1 MTTQYIYDL
10 VDTWNNGAT
19 TFTAI
24 KMNVTDTASGAVSN
38 LLDIG
43 TGGGTYVS
51 KFKVRKDGEA
61 QAVSFNQSGSGGN
74 FLQGGVYISSN
85 NAILAF
91 GGSSDTILSWR
102 AAANLR
108 LGAADA
114 AGSAIAVSSV
124 ATNQLTLASSHGLTS
139 GAAVII
145 TGTTAPSGTSLNTL
159 YYARSISAAVIEL
172 YLTFDTA
179 TATSGTTGI
188 VAVTTAGT
196 SASIRLATPFQR
208 LSPQDFTGT
217 DIPGQPLLIN
227 GSRGTGTGPGG
238 SIVFQVAP
246 AGSTGATQNALATAL
261 TIDSARTATFAG
273 TILIPVSANSS
284 VSGISNPTST
294 SSGFYTTNGFDYG
307 YNRAGAATIGFRYSA
322 LTVTSGSTIG
332 FTSSST
338 DPLGTQDVFLARDAA
353 NTLALRN
360 GGTNASPVSQ
370 QFNVYKFWADAS
382 NYSRL
387 EVGNSA
393 DANTHYLYAT
403 QSGTG
408 TARDLLIGT
417 SGAKDLLIYTNGS
430 LKWTVNSSGHFIAG
444 TDNTYDI
451 GASGATRPRSVFITD
466 TFRITNTTAGNSTF
480 SFAMSG
486 TEGQIVASGGAVV
499 LASSGAA
506 SLRVSGGTTPTVQ
519 FGGTTSSF
527 PAIKRNGA
535 GIDVVGADGT
545 NVSFVRVPGVAVA
558 SLPAAATAGAGAR
571 SFVTDANA
579 TTYASTVAGGGAN
592 KVPVFSDGTNWL
604 IG

>member
-1 MTTQYIYDL
+1 MTSYIYNM

-196 SASIRLATPFQR
+196 SASIRRATPFQR

-238 SIVFQVAP
+238 SIIFQVAP
-246 AGSTGATQNALATAL
+246 AGGTGATQNALSTAFQVNGNGGITGQDGAT
-261 TIDSARTATFAG
+261 
-273 TILIPVSANSS
+273 
-284 VSGISNPTST
+284 
-294 SSGFYTTNGFDYG
+294 
-307 YNRAGAATIGFRYSA
+307 
-322 LTVTSGSTIG
+322 
-332 FTSSST
+332 
-338 DPLGTQDVFLARDAA
+338 A

-360 GGTNASPVSQ
+360 GTAAQTFNLYNTYSNGGVDYERVSLLFYSNIAALVFNAGGSGAIRDFQLGGTAIGTNA
-370 QFNVYKFWADAS
+370 NILIDNS
-382 NYSRL
+382 NKINFRR
-387 EVGNSA
+387 NST
-393 DANTHYLYAT
+393 N
-403 QSGTG
+403 
-408 TARDLLIGT
+408 RWLI
-417 SGAKDLLIYTNGS
+417 DDN
-430 LKWTVNSSGHFIAG
+430 GHFLAG
-444 TDNTYDI
+444 ADNTYDI
-451 GASGATRPRSVFITD
+451 GASGATRPRSVYAGTSITPGD
-466 TFRITNTTAGNSTF
+466 G
-480 SFAMSG
+480 
-486 TEGQIVASGGAVV
+486 VV
-499 LASSGAA
+499 
-506 SLRVSGGTTPTVQ
+506 
-519 FGGTTSSF
+519 
-527 PAIKRNGA
+527 
-535 GIDVVGADGT
+535 
-545 NVSFVRVPGVAVA
+545 VA
-558 SLPAAATAGAGAR
+558 SLPTPTTGMIAR
-571 SFVTDANA
+571 VTNA
-579 TTYASTVAGGGAN
+579 LAPTIGSTVVGGGAAYALVN
-592 KVPVFSDGTNWL
+592 YNGANWTV
-604 IG
+604 IGV

>member
-246 AGSTGATQNALATAL
+246 AGSTGATQNALATA
-261 TIDSARTATFAG
+261 FQVNG
-273 TILIPVSANSS
+273 
-284 VSGISNPTST
+284 SGGIT
-294 SSGFYTTNGFDYG
+294 GQD
-307 YNRAGAATIGFRYSA
+307 GA
-322 LTVTSGSTIG
+322 
-332 FTSSST
+332 
-338 DPLGTQDVFLARDAA
+338 AA

-360 GGTNASPVSQ
+360 GANAQTFRVYNTTDGTNSEFGSIKWNSNVLEIAADIAGSGTRRPLAMVAGVAPYTVLKTTDYGIYLRQIATSSGLNLYNSDANALAAGSTGRVAYLEGGTGICLSSSFEIKFSSGADAASSHDSGIARSGTGVLRLTNAS
-370 QFNVYKFWADAS
+370 
-382 NYSRL
+382 
-387 EVGNSA
+387 
-393 DANTHYLYAT
+393 T
-403 QSGTG
+403 
-408 TARDLLIGT
+408 
-417 SGAKDLLIYTNGS
+417 
-430 LKWTVNSSGHFIAG
+430 
-444 TDNTYDI
+444 
-451 GASGATRPRSVFITD
+451 
-466 TFRITNTTAGNSTF
+466 
-480 SFAMSG
+480 
-486 TEGQIVASGGAVV
+486 
-499 LASSGAA
+499 
-506 SLRVSGGTTPTVQ
+506 
-519 FGGTTSSF
+519 
-527 PAIKRNGA
+527 
-535 GIDVVGADGT
+535 
-545 NVSFVRVPGVAVA
+545 
-558 SLPAAATAGAGAR
+558 
-571 SFVTDANA
+571 
-579 TTYASTVAGGGAN
+579 GGGALQLTEMTAPAAPGAN
-592 KVPVFSDGTNWL
+592 NVRIYAEDNGSGKTRIMALFPTGAAVQIAIEP
-604 IG
+604 